1 MRYTYQFTQIRREEN
16 GNLIPVTDK
25 PYEFVFTFGK
35 KIEVFWGESPN
46 NTVLLTKDM
55 WKEHPATNKEFLPT
69 VCFSAPSQ
77 QGYRRPLVMSKD
89 ADKRAGEYRY
99 NEVKGSPIDLKKDQY
114 LSDDIR
120 RLTEIFVTGIRAINE
135 PAKAAPW
142 ENLGEA
148 NVKHNMSY
156 ITSEVYKHLLQD
168 KDNRGK
174 IRSEAFLKKVL
185 EDFFSIIPDS
195 IIEKF
200 DKGLE
205 VHDEI
210 RTKLEGVPKGDD
222 AAIKAVLKSQNYFE
236 NIEDF
241 NHFLILY
248 RYILDV
254 KNVFNHLVWVI
265 FRSKIGLITLTNV
278 KKQLSA
284 MFGFVIN
291 VQDICEPLED
301 KDIIKKICGGDRYS
315 TVVEGFLNRLY
326 SLGVRDMIMEEQA
339 ALCYKFLEECDPSY
353 ISRRYRPWDEIKKC
367 HIKILHKEEFKDL
380 CLQYWGI
387 KGDNSYRPCKCKK
400 SLAKFRSDYY
410 KREVWKSMKK

>member
-1 MRYTYQFTQIRREEN
+1 MRYTYRFTQISREEN
-16 GNLIPVTDK
+16 GKLVTKIDK
-25 PYEFVFTFGK
+25 PNEFLFTFGK
-35 KIEVFWGESPN
+35 KIEIFLDESPD
-46 NTVLLTKDM
+46 NTVLLTRDM
-55 WKEHPATNKEFLPT
+55 WKEYPATNKELLQT

-89 ADKRAGEYRY
+89 ADKRAGKYRY
-99 NEVKGSPIDLKKDQY
+99 NEVEGSPIDLKKDQY

-120 RLTEIFVTGIRAINE
+120 TLTETFVKGVRVMNE
-135 PAKAAPW
+135 DKVFIHY
-142 ENLGEA
+142 EELEKA
-148 NVKHNMSY
+148 NVKYLMSY
-156 ITSEVYKHLLQD
+156 IKSEVYKQLLQD

-174 IRSEAFLKKVL
+174 IGAEAFLKKVL

-195 IIEKF
+195 IIAKF
-200 DKGLE
+200 DDGLK
-205 VHDEI
+205 VHDKI
-210 RTKLEGVPKGDD
+210 RAEFEGALEGDD
-222 AAIKAVLKSQNYFE
+222 AAIKAVLKSQNYFKTY
-236 NIEDF
+236 EDYELF
-241 NHFLILY
+241 VVLY
-248 RYILDV
+248 RYILSV

-284 MFGFVIN
+284 MFGFEIK
-291 VQDICEPLED
+291 VQEVCDPLEN
-301 KDIIKKICGGDRYS
+301 KDIILKICGGDRYS
-315 TVVEGFLNRLY
+315 TDVERFLKRLY

-353 ISRRYRPWDEIKKC
+353 ISRRYRPWDEDKKRY
-367 HIKILHKEEFKDL
+367 IKIRHKDEFKDL

-400 SLAKFRSDYY
+400 SLEKFSSDYY

>member
-16 GNLIPVTDK
+16 GKLVPIIDEPN
-25 PYEFVFTFGK
+25 EFLFTFGK
-35 KIEVFWGESPN
+35 KIETFLDKSPD
-46 NTVLLTKDM
+46 NTVLLTRDM
-55 WKEHPATNKEFLPT
+55 WKEYPATNKGLLPT

-99 NEVKGSPIDLKKDQY
+99 NEVKESPIDLKKDQY

-120 RLTEIFVTGIRAINE
+120 TLTETFVKGVRVMNE
-135 PAKAAPW
+135 DKVFIHY
-142 ENLGEA
+142 EELEKA
-148 NVKHNMSY
+148 NVKHLMSY
-156 ITSEVYKHLLQD
+156 IKSEVYKQLLQD

-174 IRSEAFLKKVL
+174 ISAEAFLKKVL

-195 IIEKF
+195 IIAKF
-200 DKGLE
+200 DQGLK
-205 VHDEI
+205 VHDKI
-210 RTKLEGVPKGDD
+210 RAELDGVLKGDD
-222 AAIKAVLKSQNYFE
+222 AAIKAVLKSQNYFKTY
-236 NIEDF
+236 EDYELF
-241 NHFLILY
+241 VVLY
-248 RYILDV
+248 KYILSV
-254 KNVFNHLVWVI
+254 KNVFNHLIWVI

-284 MFGFVIN
+284 MFGFEIK
-291 VQDICEPLED
+291 VQDVCEPLEN
-301 KDIIKKICGGDRYS
+301 KDIILKICGGDRYF
-315 TVVEGFLNRLY
+315 TDVERFLKRLY

-353 ISRRYRPWDEIKKC
+353 ISRRYRPWDEVKKRY
-367 HIKILHKEEFKDL
+367 IKILHKDEFKDL

-387 KGDNSYRPCKCKK
+387 KGDNSYKPCKCKK
-400 SLAKFRSDYY
+400 SLEKFSSDYY

>member
-1 MRYTYQFTQIRREEN
+1 MRYTYSFKQISREEN
-16 GNLIPVTDK
+16 GKLVPVTDK
-25 PYEFVFTFGK
+25 PHEFVFTFGNTID
-35 KIEVFWGESPN
+35 KILGKSQDG
-46 NTVLLTKDM
+46 TVLFTKDM
-55 WKEHPATNKEFLPT
+55 WKESPANNKELLHT
-69 VCFSAPSQ
+69 VCFSTPSQ
-77 QGYRRPLVMSKD
+77 QGFRRPLVMSKD
-89 ADKRAGEYRY
+89 ADERVGLYKYEKVGDT
-99 NEVKGSPIDLKKDQY
+99 IDIKKDQY
-114 LSDDIR
+114 LSDEIR
-120 RLTEIFVTGIRAINE
+120 TLTETFVKGVRVVNEDNVFINYE
-135 PAKAAPW
+135 KL
-142 ENLGEA
+142 ESVNTKYL
-148 NVKHNMSY
+148 MSY
-156 ITSEVYKHLLQD
+156 IKSDVYKYLLQD
-168 KDNRGK
+168 KDNRGE
-174 IRSEAFLKKVL
+174 IRAKEFLKKVL

-200 DKGLE
+200 DKGLKA
-205 VHDEI
+205 HDEI
-210 RTKLEGVPKGDD
+210 REKLEGVPEDD
-222 AAIKAVLKSQNYFE
+222 IATREAVLKSQGYFKTS
-236 NIEDF
+236 EDF
-241 NHFLILY
+241 KLFVAL
-248 RYILDV
+248 RKYILGV
-254 KNVFNHLVWVI
+254 KNRFNHLVWVI

-400 SLAKFRSDYY
+400 SLAKFSSDYY

>member
-16 GNLIPVTDK
+16 GNFIPVTDK

-55 WKEHPATNKEFLPT
+55 WKEYPATNKEILPT

-301 KDIIKKICGGDRYS
+301 KDIIKKICGGDRYY

-387 KGDNSYRPCKCKK
+387 KGGNSYRPCKCKK
-400 SLAKFRSDYY
+400 SLAKFSSDYY

>member
-55 WKEHPATNKEFLPT
+55 WKEYPATNKEILPT

-148 NVKHNMSY
+148 NVKHKMSY

-222 AAIKAVLKSQNYFE
+222 TAIKAVLKSQNYFE

-326 SLGVRDMIMEEQA
+326 SLGVRDMILEEQA

-387 KGDNSYRPCKCKK
+387 EGKNSYRPCKCKK
-400 SLAKFRSDYY
+400 SLAKFSSDYY